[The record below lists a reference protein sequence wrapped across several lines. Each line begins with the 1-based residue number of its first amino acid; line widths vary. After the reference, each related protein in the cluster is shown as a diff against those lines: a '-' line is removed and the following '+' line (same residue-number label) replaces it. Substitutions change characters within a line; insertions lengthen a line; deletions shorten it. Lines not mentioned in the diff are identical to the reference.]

1 MTAKA
6 LEFADSTGETHL
18 KYIMTMNG
26 YVGFIHIEF
35 GIRYPHPKGLGT
47 VIGKPFATLIFF
59 IKFPN
64 WFSKDRILQGGALC
78 SWALMR
84 AVQLMDSNDIILGPN
99 EASEIDSL
107 LKQHLLHW
115 QGLHQHYL
123 HLGVERWKLR
133 PKHHDT
139 EHLASKTKETRVN
152 PRFTA
157 CWQDESYLGQVK
169 QVAVRCHAQNALLR
183 IFQRII
189 LNLSLRWK
197 DVREHASAQQRLSWE
212 KMPWQQ
218 LDRAPQ
224 PKSWKDICDVFLI
237 CFFL

>member
-1 MTAKA
+1 
-6 LEFADSTGETHL
+6 
-18 KYIMTMNG
+18 
-26 YVGFIHIEF
+26 
-35 GIRYPHPKGLGT
+35 
-47 VIGKPFATLIFF
+47 
-59 IKFPN
+59 
-64 WFSKDRILQGGALC
+64 
-78 SWALMR
+78 MR

-115 QGLHQHYL
+115 QGLHQHYF
-123 HLGVERWKLR
+123 HSGVERWKLR

-169 QVAVRCHAQNALLR
+169 QVAVRCHAQNALVR

-197 DVREHASAQQRLSWE
+197 DVRDHASAQQRLS
-212 KMPWQQ
+212 
-218 LDRAPQ
+218 
-224 PKSWKDICDVFLI
+224 
-237 CFFL
+237 